1 MESDRSPDR
10 ESRGQGEERTAN
22 HGSAAA
28 NLSSP
33 GERARL
39 DALNFGEALRT
50 DGVESF
56 ACFHGGVGLVVE
68 GRGAVGERLE
78 QNVAFVEA
86 ERDDARGVTR
96 EDGDGGPCGLR
107 DGIKVAAVVNLL
119 RHQAR
124 ELVKESGGSPIQDGL
139 IKISKRRAQH
149 FHAGRFVHPAT
160 FGADDSV
167 FKGMLHADS
176 VSPSD
181 TVGEFSGIGI
191 MVGVR
196 NGVLTVIAP
205 IEDTPAFRAGVRAN
219 EKILAIDGTST
230 ERMTIPDS
238 VKRLRGPKGTTV
250 VLTLQSPTSGET
262 RTVELVRD
270 IIKVSSVKGSR
281 FLEDGIAY
289 IRLTSFTE
297 TTASDLRSAL
307 LKLQENRPIESLILD
322 LRNNPGGLLASAI
335 AVAELFLP
343 PRAVIVSTRGRIE
356 PPLVVRSS
364 GKDLLPGKP
373 IALLVNGGS
382 ASASEVVAG
391 ALQDHRRAV
400 LVGEPTFGKA
410 SVQSLLA
417 LNDQSAIRLTTAYYY
432 TPSGRLIHE
441 VGIQPDIVVPLAPE
455 AWQNVLIRRANEEMP
470 GSVEPALL
478 EKAADAHDIQL
489 ERAVDLLK
497 GILIFQGK
505 R

>member
-1 MESDRSPDR
+1 MKKVFPFPVQTLGLLLSLLMLS
-10 ESRGQGEERTAN
+10 SCRTPAPPP
-22 HGSAAA
+22 SAAGSPPA
-28 NLSSP
+28 ISEPAAGQDDLHQSLSLLTS
-33 GERARL
+33 
-39 DALNFGEALRT
+39 
-50 DGVESF
+50 
-56 ACFHGGVGLVVE
+56 
-68 GRGAVGERLE
+68 
-78 QNVAFVEA
+78 AFVQIRKGYVDESKVDYKSLIYA
-86 ERDDARGVTR
+86 ALKGVLSGLDPHSEFLEPPSFQQMKDDTA
-96 EDGDGGPCGLR
+96 
-107 DGIKVAAVVNLL
+107 
-119 RHQAR
+119 
-124 ELVKESGGSPIQDGL
+124 
-139 IKISKRRAQH
+139 
-149 FHAGRFVHPAT
+149 
-160 FGADDSV
+160 
-167 FKGMLHADS
+167 
-176 VSPSD
+176 
-181 TVGEFSGIGI
+181 GEFSGIGI